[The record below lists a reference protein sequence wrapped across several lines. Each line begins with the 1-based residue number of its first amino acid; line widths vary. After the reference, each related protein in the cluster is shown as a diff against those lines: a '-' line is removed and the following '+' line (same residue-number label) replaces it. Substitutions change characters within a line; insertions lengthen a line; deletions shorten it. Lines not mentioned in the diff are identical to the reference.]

1 MKKFLLL
8 MAAMMLT
15 SVLNPA
21 AAKKPTK
28 SEQAMQQF
36 RYELECAGNGVQ
48 GTYLVRVWTYD
59 KKQKDAQ
66 AACARNAVHGVIF
79 KGFAGGDGCIGQ
91 KALVPTPGAEMENQ
105 EFFNLFFS
113 DNGEYRKYVSIVA
126 GSELC
131 EKVGKEYRAGAIVS
145 IQKDELRKA
154 LEAAGVIKG
163 LNYGF

>member
-1 MKKFLLL
+1 MKKFLFL
-8 MAAMMLT
+8 AALFLAA
-15 SVLNPA
+15 SLNPGE
-21 AAKKPTK
+21 AKKPTK
-28 SEQAMQQF
+28 SELAMQQF

-59 KKQKDAQ
+59 KKQKNAQ

-91 KALVPTPGAEMENQ
+91 KPLVLNPGAELENE
-105 EFFNLFFS
+105 EFFRLFFS

-145 IQKDELRKA
+145 IQKDELRRA
-154 LEAAGVIKG
+154 LEVAGIIKG

>member
-15 SVLNPA
+15 SVINPA

-48 GTYLVRVWTYD
+48 GTYLVRVWCYD
-59 KKQKDAQ
+59 KKQQEAQ
-66 AACARNAVHGVIF
+66 AACPRNAVHGVIF
-79 KGFAGGDGCIGQ
+79 KGFTGGDGCIGQ
-91 KALVPTPGAEMENQ
+91 KALVPNPGAEMDYAD
-105 EFFNLFFS
+105 FFRAFFAEG
-113 DNGEYRKYVSIVA
+113 GEYRKYVSIVA
-126 GSELC
+126 GSEIS
-131 EKVGKEYRAGAIVS
+131 EKIGKEYRAGAVVS

>member
-8 MAAMMLT
+8 AALILATTLT
-15 SVLNPA
+15 G

-28 SEQAMQQF
+28 SELAMQQF

-91 KALVPTPGAEMENQ
+91 KALVPTPGAEMEF
-105 EFFNLFFS
+105 EDYFRLFFS

-154 LEAAGVIKG
+154 LEAAGIIKG

>member
-8 MAAMMLT
+8 AALILATTLT
-15 SVLNPA
+15 G

-59 KKQKDAQ
+59 KKQKEAQ

-91 KALVPTPGAEMENQ
+91 KALVPTPGAEMEYE

-113 DNGEYRKYVSIVA
+113 DKGEYRKYVSIVA

-131 EKVGKEYRAGAIVS
+131 EKVGREYRAGAIVS
-145 IQKDELRKA
+145 IQKDDLRKA
-154 LEAAGVIKG
+154 LEAAGIIKG

>member
-1 MKKFLLL
+1 MKKFLFL
-8 MAAMMLT
+8 AALILAA
-15 SVLNPA
+15 SFNPA

-36 RYELECAGNGVQ
+36 KYELECAGNGVQ

-59 KKQKDAQ
+59 RKLREAQ

-79 KGFAGGDGCIGQ
+79 TGFAGGDGCIGQ
-91 KALVPTPGAEMENQ
+91 KALVPNPGAELEN
-105 EFFNLFFS
+105 EDYFRLFFS
-113 DNGEYRKYVSIVA
+113 DKGEYRKYVSVVA
-126 GSELC
+126 GSEVS

-145 IQKDELRKA
+145 VQKDDLRKA
-154 LEAAGVIKG
+154 LEAAGIIKG